1 MLKRKVIQVRYD
13 KKDEEWDIKCEGSKR
28 VLASYE
34 TKVEAEETAFEKG
47 RSTPHS
53 QVKVF
58 KKDGKI
64 EFERT
69 YGKDPRRYP
78 G

>member
-1 MLKRKVIQVRYD
+1 MKRRILQVRYD
-13 KKDEEWDIKCEGSKR
+13 RKDCEWDVKYQGSDR
-28 VLASYE
+28 ALASFD
-34 TKVEAEETAFEKG
+34 TKAEAEETAFEKG
-47 RSTPHS
+47 RGTPNS

-58 KKDGKI
+58 KKDNTI

-69 YGKDPRRYP
+69 YGNDPKKYP

>member
-1 MLKRKVIQVRYD
+1 MQKRKVIQVRYD
-13 KKDEEWDIKCEGSKR
+13 KKDDEWDIKYEGSKR
-28 VLASYE
+28 VIRSFG
-34 TKVEAEETAFEKG
+34 TKAEAEETAFEKG
-47 RSTPHS
+47 RNTAHS

-69 YGKDPRRYP
+69 YGEDPRRYP

>member
-13 KKDEEWDIKCEGSKR
+13 KKDEEWDIKYEGSKR
-28 VLASYE
+28 AIESFD
-34 TKVEAEETAFEKG
+34 TKAEAEETAFEKG

-69 YGKDPRRYP
+69 YGEDPRRYP